1 MILPVAVRTPAD
13 GPATRAA
20 YRAGMRPL
28 RHLLTAPALTLAALG
43 VGAPSAPA
51 SWSPTA
57 RVPGSSGAWTP
68 ELAVNARGD
77 AAVAWSPTLERQ
89 SATGFVRVATRR
101 GPAGTFVTRTVMRRA
116 DTAIGGLTVALDP
129 RGEAT
134 IAWVERRSVRG
145 LLSGPISVKAA
156 YRRVGQ
162 SWSTPRLIARVSPFR
177 YSFPRLAARP
187 DGRVVLAFNAGN
199 RAAPGVAA
207 VWRGPGARFGAVQ
220 ALNTGPRGRGYLFD
234 LQVQFDAVGKGHLS
248 GVRDCDSGRSSAV
261 LFTSPPTRRRF
272 TASRLLAPAPVRDL
286 SLVLTS
292 AGTGTAAWLA
302 ASCSTTEHYAGPVT
316 AASLRSGR
324 IGAPGTIDASP
335 GVELELSG
343 APDDGAEASW
353 TAFPEGPVEALVR
366 VARADGD
373 GVFGAPTAPADGL
386 VALDADGAGTQ
397 VVVPQRPSSFGWPER
412 IGARVADGRVAYAN
426 LPAGRAFAHAAA
438 HPGGTGLVAATARGD
453 GIRISTWR
461 P

>member
-1 MILPVAVRTPAD
+1 
-13 GPATRAA
+13 
-20 YRAGMRPL
+20 MRPL
-28 RHLLTAPALTLAALG
+28 RHVLAPAPALMVAALATL
-43 VGAPSAPA
+43 GAAAPA
-51 SWSPTA
+51 APAAWSTTVTVPT
-57 RVPGSSGAWTP
+57 SSGAWTP

-77 AAVAWSPTLERQ
+77 AAVAWSPTLERFGGP
-89 SATGFVRVATRR
+89 GFVRVATRR
-101 GPAGTFVTRTVMRRA
+101 GAGGTFVTRTLMRRA

-129 RGEAT
+129 RGEGT

-177 YSFPRLAARP
+177 YAFPRLAARP
-187 DGRVVLAFNAGN
+187 DGRVVLVFNAGI

-207 VWRGPGARFGAVQ
+207 VWRGPGARFGEVQ

-302 ASCSTTEHYAGPVT
+302 TGCSTTEFTAGPVT
-316 AASLRSGR
+316 AASLRAGR
-324 IGAPGTIDASP
+324 IGAPVTVDAAP
-335 GVELELSG
+335 GFELELSG

-353 TAFPEGPVEALVR
+353 TSFPGGPVESLVR
-366 VARADGD
+366 LARADGD
-373 GVFGAPTAPADGL
+373 GVFGTPAAPADGL
-386 VALDADGAGTQ
+386 VALEADGAGTQ
-397 VVVPQRPSSFGWPER
+397 VVVPQRPSGLGFPER

-426 LPAGRAFAHAAA
+426 LPAGRTFAHAVA
-438 HPGGTGLVAATARGD
+438 HPGGTGLAVATARD
-453 GIRISTWR
+453 SGIRVSTWR

>member
-1 MILPVAVRTPAD
+1 
-13 GPATRAA
+13 
-20 YRAGMRPL
+20 MRPL
-28 RHLLTAPALTLAALG
+28 RHVLAPAPACTVAALAAF
-43 VGAPSAPA
+43 GAAAPA
-51 SWSPTA
+51 APAAWSPVVT
-57 RVPGSSGAWTP
+57 VPSSSGAWTP

-77 AAVAWSPTLERQ
+77 AAVAWSPTLDRVGDP
-89 SATGFVRVATRR
+89 GFVRVATRR
-101 GPAGTFVTRTVMRRA
+101 GAGGTFVTRTLMRRA

-145 LLSGPISVKAA
+145 LLSGPISVMAA

-177 YSFPRLAARP
+177 YAFPRLAARP
-187 DGRVVLAFNAGN
+187 DGRVVLAFNAGIK
-199 RAAPGVAA
+199 AAPGVAA
-207 VWRGPGARFGAVQ
+207 VWRGPGARFGELQ
-220 ALNTGPRGRGYLFD
+220 GLNTGPRGRGYLFD

-302 ASCSTTEHYAGPVT
+302 SGCSTTEFTAGPVT
-316 AASLRSGR
+316 AASLRAGR
-324 IGAPGTIDASP
+324 IGAPVTVDASP
-335 GVELELSG
+335 GIDLELSG
-343 APDDGAEASW
+343 APDDGAEAAW
-353 TAFPEGPVEALVR
+353 TAFPGGAVEALVR

-373 GVFGAPTAPADGL
+373 GVFGTPAVPADGL
-386 VALDADGAGTQ
+386 VALEADGAGTQ
-397 VVVPQRPSSFGWPER
+397 VVVPQRPSSFGFPDR
-412 IGARVADGRVAYAN
+412 IGARVADGRVSYAS
-426 LPAGRAFAHAAA
+426 LPAGRALAHGVA
-438 HPGGTGLVAATARGD
+438 HPGGTGLAVATARER
-453 GIRISTWR
+453 GIRVSTWR